1 MSIKFNFTSA
11 TTSFTTLTVPQKTFI
26 ERHLRGTQRSLSEPQ
41 AVATFGIQNLRA
53 RISEMRAAGLDI
65 RTEKNTKGNT
75 SYRMVCRDV
84 TGSRAKVF
92 A

>member
-1 MSIKFNFTSA
+1 MTNFTFTSA
-11 TTSFTTLTVPQKTFI
+11 NSSFTTLTVPQKTFI

-84 TGSRAKVF
+84 HGSRAKVF